1 MMKIRYS
8 LLVAL
13 VGLVM
18 VSTASAQQHWV
29 TTWAAAP
36 QEPFFFPAPPPAG
49 QPAPSPA
56 PPPTP
61 AMQLAKG
68 FHNQTVRMTV
78 HTSIGGARVR
88 IAISNA
94 MGKTPLV
101 IGAAHIAR
109 RGEGSGVAAGSDH
122 ALLFSGK
129 PACTIPP
136 GALMVSD
143 AIDFDVPPQGD
154 LSVSLYLPGDTG
166 PPTAHAVGLHT
177 TYVSGPGNFAG
188 ERSFAD
194 AVTTQ
199 SWYWLSAVHVFAP
212 GDAGAIVTFGDSI
225 TDGTTSTP
233 DTDRSW
239 PSVLAARLSRA
250 SGKSQGGAARIAVVN
265 QGIAGNRLL
274 HDLVGPNA
282 LARLD
287 RDVFSQP
294 GVKWMTLLEGI
305 NDIGFPY
312 RAGTPAGE
320 EVTPE
325 QITAALQQIVE
336 RAHMRGVKVLGGT
349 LTPFEGAAYYM
360 EKGEEMRQ
368 AVNRW
373 IRGSGTFDAVVDFD
387 AITRDPNNPKRL
399 RPEFNDRDHLHP
411 NDAGY
416 KAMAEA
422 IDLSFFR

>member
-1 MMKIRYS
+1 MKIRYS

-13 VGLVM
+13 VGLAMGV
-18 VSTASAQQHWV
+18 TASAQQHWV

-36 QEPFFFPAPPPAG
+36 QEPFFFPPAPPAG
-49 QPAPSPA
+49 QSAPSPA
-56 PPPTP
+56 PPPTA
-61 AMQLAKG
+61 AMQLARG

-94 MGKTPLV
+94 MGKTPLAV
-101 IGAAHIAR
+101 GAAHIAR

-122 ALLFSGK
+122 TLLFAGK
-129 PACTIPP
+129 PGCTIPP

-143 AIDFDVPPQGD
+143 AIDFEVPAQGD
-154 LSVSLYLPGDTG
+154 LSVSLYLHGDTG
-166 PPTAHAVGLHT
+166 PPTTHAVGLHT
-177 TYVSGPGNFAG
+177 TYVSGPGNLAG

-194 AVTTQ
+194 AVTSQ

-212 GDAGAIVTFGDSI
+212 GDTGAVVTFGDSI
-225 TDGTTSTP
+225 TDGSTSTP

-239 PSVLAARLSRA
+239 PSVLAARLSQA
-250 SGKSQGGAARIAVVN
+250 SGKSQAGARIAVVN

-325 QITAALQQIVE
+325 QITGALAQIVE
-336 RAHMRGVKVLGGT
+336 RAHMHGVKVLGAT

-373 IRGSGTFDAVVDFD
+373 IRGSGAFDAVIDFD
-387 AITRDPNNPKRL
+387 AITRDPANPKRL